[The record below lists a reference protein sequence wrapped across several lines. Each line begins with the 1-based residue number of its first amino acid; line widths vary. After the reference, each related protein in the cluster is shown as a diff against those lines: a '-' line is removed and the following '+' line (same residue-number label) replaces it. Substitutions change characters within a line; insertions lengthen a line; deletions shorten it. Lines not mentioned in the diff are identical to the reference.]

1 VCGSWVGDDGI
12 GFVECDGVTLYKWMG
27 VVQGG
32 ICGTSIIMASF
43 STVYSTFTARKTW
56 VGRVADR

>member
-12 GFVECDGVTLYKWMG
+12 GFVECDGATLYKWMG

-32 ICGTSIIMASF
+32 ICGTSIIMAQS
-43 STVYSTFTARKTW
+43 YSVQYIYSKEDSEL
-56 VGRVADR
+56 DRL